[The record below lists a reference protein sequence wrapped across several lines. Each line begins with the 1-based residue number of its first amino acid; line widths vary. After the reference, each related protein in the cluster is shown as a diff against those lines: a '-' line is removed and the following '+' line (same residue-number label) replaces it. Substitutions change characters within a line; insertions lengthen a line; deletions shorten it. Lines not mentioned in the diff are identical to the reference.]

1 MSYESPIKLIEDMN
15 QRFQLSVENNVYQ
28 AVLNIGV
35 DVDKAELIRAL
46 EYDREQY
53 YHGCQDER
61 THIITALM
69 DLRDA
74 WIAKQPRSEWYK
86 DKTAQGVE
94 QGIEMAIQK
103 VREMAERREDG

>member
-1 MSYESPIKLIEDMN
+1 MSYKSPIKLIEDMN
-15 QRFQLSVENNVYQ
+15 QRFQLSIENNVYQ

-35 DVDKAELIRAL
+35 DVDKAELIKAL
-46 EYDREQY
+46 EYDRDQY

-74 WIAKQPRSEWYK
+74 WIARQPRSEWVNNK
-86 DKTAQGVE
+86 VAQGVE
-94 QGIEMAIQK
+94 KGIEMCIARIM
-103 VREMAERREDG
+103 EMAQHD